1 MAEKGFTLT
10 QAIAYFEDAE
20 ELSFDS
26 RTSAERCR
34 DYYDHKQWTT
44 QEKAALNKRCQPIIT
59 RNRIKPKVDFLKGME
74 TQTRTDPKAFPRNP
88 GDDDAATAATDA
100 IRFVC
105 DQTKFI
111 NTKSDCFENLT
122 IEGVCGVEV
131 YAKPG
136 RGKDIDICIRRF
148 AWDRLFWDQHSREKD
163 FSDTRYRGGV
173 IWMDFEEAVE
183 RYPSKREA
191 LVSTLAQEGTI
202 SSTYD
207 DTPRLRWADDK
218 RKRVRVVKLEFKR
231 GDEVYTCEFTK
242 GGFLVDPSPST
253 YVDENGV
260 PEWSILLQSAH
271 VDREGNRYGW
281 VQAWLDTQD
290 EINKRASKGLHLA
303 SVRQTFGTRGA
314 VADVNKAKRELAKP
328 DGHLEVEMGEFGK
341 DFGILPTGDMAA
353 AQFSMLQEA
362 KQEID
367 SVGVNA
373 ALAGSDQ
380 RGLSGKAIGRLQQG
394 GSTEIKPLL
403 DCLASFNNQVYR
415 TVWNRI
421 KQFWTAEKWIR
432 VTDDENNLKW
442 VGLNQPVTV
451 RQQLMEE
458 MGEIPPEFEGDPRLD
473 QVIQVKNEVA
483 KIDVDIIIEEVPDT
497 VNVQQEQ
504 FDALTS
510 IFPAIP
516 DEQKPAMLEMLIESS
531 TVRNKS
537 KFLERLKGGGEG
549 QDPAAAQAAQQQM
562 QQQQDMQQQ
571 MFELEKRLKEAEIS
585 KTETASILNLAKA
598 ETAEIGQNLAAYK
611 MILDD
616 FTRTQGEMPGQPMT
630 PNQPPQM
637 QQPTGQESMTAG
649 TPSGMGEMIPE
660 PQIMDQRAMLAG
672 QVPE

>member
-1 MAEKGFTLT
+1 MAEKAVLTLT
-10 QAIAYFEDAE
+10 TAVQYFEDAE
-20 ELSFDS
+20 EASYDS
-26 RTSAERCR
+26 RTSAEKAR
-34 DYYDHKQWTT
+34 DYYDHKQWTASEIAT
-44 QEKAALNKRCQPIIT
+44 LKKRRQPIIT

-74 TQTRTDPKAFPRNP
+74 TQTRTDPKAFPRTP
-88 GDDDAATAATDA
+88 GDDDAASAATDA

-105 DQTKFI
+105 DQSKFTD
-111 NTKSDCFENLT
+111 TKSGCFENLT

-136 RGKDIDICIRRF
+136 RGKDIDVCIRRF
-148 AWDRLFWDQHSREKD
+148 QWDRLFWDAHSREKD
-163 FSDTRYRGGV
+163 FSDARYRGGV

-183 RYPSKREA
+183 RYPKKREA
-191 LVSTLAQEGTI
+191 LASTLANEGTI

-231 GDEVYTCEFTK
+231 GEEVYTCEFTK
-242 GGFLVDPSPST
+242 GGFLVDPEPSP

-281 VQAWLDTQD
+281 VQAWLDLQD

-303 SVRQTFGTRGA
+303 SVRQTFGTKSA
-314 VADVNKAKRELAKP
+314 IQDVNKAKRELAKP
-328 DGHLEVEMGEFGK
+328 DGHLDVEMGEFGK
-341 DFGILPTGDMAA
+341 DFGILPTGDLAA

-373 ALAGSDQ
+373 ALSGSDQ

-442 VGLNQPVTV
+442 VGLNQPVTLG
-451 RQQLMEE
+451 QQLQEE
-458 MGEIPPEFEGDPRLD
+458 MGELPPEFASDPRLN
-473 QVIQVKNEVA
+473 QVVEVKNEVA
-483 KIDVDIIIEEVPDT
+483 RIDVDIIIDEVPDT
-497 VNVQQEQ
+497 ITVMQEQ
-504 FDALTS
+504 FDAFTA

-516 DEQKPAMLEMLIESS
+516 DMQKPAMLEMLIESS
-531 TVRNKS
+531 SLRNKS
-537 KFLERLKGGGEG
+537 KILERLKGGDQ
-549 QDPAAAQAAQQQM
+549 QDPAAQQQAQAAQEAQMAQMQAQMDQMNANLEKTQSETEKNRAASLKSMAEAESLVNQPQMTEQQM
-562 QQQQDMQQQ
+562 MLQG
-571 MFELEKRLKEAEIS
+571 
-585 KTETASILNLAKA
+585 TAV
-598 ETAEIGQNLAAYK
+598 
-611 MILDD
+611 M
-616 FTRTQGEMPGQPMT
+616 
-630 PNQPPQM
+630 
-637 QQPTGQESMTAG
+637 
-649 TPSGMGEMIPE
+649 
-660 PQIMDQRAMLAG
+660 
-672 QVPE
+672 